1 MRSDQTGEDAG
12 SAPRV
17 LPSAAGPCAPS
28 ARERLVLVLGWLSP
42 RPRVPSVLFLELRI
56 SVGPKLLRFAVH
68 VFASLLCV

>member
-12 SAPRV
+12 SAPCT
-17 LPSAAGPCAPS
+17 LPCAPS

>member
-12 SAPRV
+12 SAPRA
-17 LPSAAGPCAPS
+17 LPCAPS
-28 ARERLVLVLGWLSP
+28 ARERLVLVLGWLSL

>member
-12 SAPRV
+12 SAPRA
-17 LPSAAGPCAPS
+17 LS